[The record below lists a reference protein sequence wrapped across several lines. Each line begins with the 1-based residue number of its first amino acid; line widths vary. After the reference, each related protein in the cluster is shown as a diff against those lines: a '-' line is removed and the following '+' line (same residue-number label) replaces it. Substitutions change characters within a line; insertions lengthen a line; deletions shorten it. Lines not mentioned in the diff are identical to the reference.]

1 MSFLPI
7 ADGSVKI
14 AATTSSGNVSLG
26 TLDIS
31 VKDVLVTNLGTT
43 TAFVKLGVSGVTAGT
58 DNDVPIPAGQSRMLN
73 REKATH
79 AAAIMSSLTGDVWF
93 TLGVGHAL

>member
-1 MSFLPI
+1 MSFIPN

-14 AATTSSGNVSLG
+14 AATTSTGNVSLG

-31 VKDVLVTNLGTT
+31 VKDVLVTNLAAA

-58 DNDVPIPAGQSRMLN
+58 DNDMPIPAGQSRILN
-73 REKATH
+73 REQATH
-79 AAAIMSSLTGDVWF
+79 AAAILASGTGDVWF
-93 TLGVGHAL
+93 TPGVGLAL